1 MRRLFLIACG
11 TLLISIPLL
20 WVVFYLT
27 GSVLTYWFVGL
38 YPSRNGLG
46 IFVLS
51 LFVGIVMVLAG
62 LDIVSS
68 WRNSK

>member
-1 MRRLFLIACG
+1 MRRWFLIVCG
-11 TLLISIPLL
+11 TLLIVIPLL
-20 WVVFYLT
+20 WVAFYLT
-27 GSVLTYWFVGL
+27 GSVLIYWFAGF
-38 YPSRNGLG
+38 YPSRYGLG

-51 LFVGIVMVLAG
+51 LFVGIVMVVAG